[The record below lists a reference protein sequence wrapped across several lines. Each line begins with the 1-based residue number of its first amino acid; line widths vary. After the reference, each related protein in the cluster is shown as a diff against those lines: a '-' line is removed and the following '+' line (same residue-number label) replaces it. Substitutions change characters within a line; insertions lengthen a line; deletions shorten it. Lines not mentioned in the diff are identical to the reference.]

1 MKTLR
6 CTIPLSV
13 CVGGVWFYF
22 IVGGC
27 GNTLMMLCASVGR
40 FMAACESAAPLLLLL
55 LSLCDPETFPSGRL
69 RLLRFTSA

>member
-1 MKTLR
+1 MTTLR

-55 LSLCDPETFPSGRL
+55 SLCDPETFPSGRL